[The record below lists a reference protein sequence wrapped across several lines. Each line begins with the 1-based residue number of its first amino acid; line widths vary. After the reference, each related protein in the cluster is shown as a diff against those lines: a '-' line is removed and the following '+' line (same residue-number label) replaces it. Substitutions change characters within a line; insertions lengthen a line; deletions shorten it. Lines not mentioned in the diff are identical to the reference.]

1 MNEIEVKNLRFKTS
15 RGLSPAG
22 KRYEYNTIMVF
33 EVENDE
39 LAMGIKPTE
48 YIRLKRLLGEEL
60 DSLEKVMESTVKEI
74 GKSKSFFAYF
84 CNKFV
89 QPKLEIIFSEI
100 DKVIIDSLNM
110 HYPPLGYDLLATVY
124 LINKHEISNFGCGEA
139 AVMAKIA
146 NKKIYIIEDIFKE
159 RDDFLK
165 RKKEYQEKTI
175 KEREKNRDEKRKM
188 YG

>member
-33 EVENDE
+33 EVKNDE
-39 LAMGIKPTE
+39 LAMGVKPIE

-100 DKVIIDSLNM
+100 DKVIIDSLNV

-146 NKKIYIIEDIFKE
+146 NKKSTKKKQLRKEKKIEMTS
-159 RDDFLK
+159 
-165 RKKEYQEKTI
+165 EKCMV
-175 KEREKNRDEKRKM
+175 KCSSKSSNKSKPHHD
-188 YG
+188 